1 MGNYTPLLARPWVEF
16 AFRLI
21 ALVAIAF
28 AFFVLIL
35 LLGRLITDGWEKVNW
50 EFLSSFPSRSA
61 AKAGIAAALAGTV
74 GLLVIT
80 IAFALPIGV
89 GAAIYLEEY
98 SSDSR
103 LNRLLELCLANL
115 AGVPSILYGLL
126 GLQFF
131 ARGLGFGRS
140 LLAGGLTLAL
150 LVLPIVIIACR
161 EAIRNVPRAYRDG
174 AIALGAT
181 RWQVTWTQV
190 LPVALPG
197 MLTGCILAFS
207 RAVGETAPLVTLGAL
222 TYVAFLPDSLLS
234 EFTALPIQTF
244 NWLSRPQSS
253 FHTNAAGAIIVLLIV
268 MVIMNATAIIL
279 RAKFERRQK

>member
-1 MGNYTPLLARPWVEF
+1 MPLLARPWVEV
-16 AFRLI
+16 AFRTL
-21 ALVAIAF
+21 ALAAIVL
-28 AFFVLIL
+28 AFFVLVVL
-35 LLGRLITDGWEKVNW
+35 LERLISDGWEKVNW
-50 EFLSSFPSRSA
+50 DFLTSFPSRVPGR
-61 AKAGIAAALAGTV
+61 AGIAAALAGTV
-74 GLLVIT
+74 GLLIIT
-80 IAFALPIGV
+80 IAFALPVGV

-98 SSDSR
+98 SRDSR
-103 LNRLLELCLANL
+103 WNRILELCLANL

-126 GLQFF
+126 GLQLF

-140 LLAGGLTLAL
+140 ILAGGLTLAL

-174 AIALGAT
+174 AIALGAS

-197 MLTGCILAFS
+197 ILTGCILAFS

-253 FHTNAAGAIIVLLIV
+253 FHVNAAGAIIVLLIV

-279 RAKFERRQK
+279 RAKLERRQK

>member
-1 MGNYTPLLARPWVEF
+1 MGQRMPLLARPWVEV
-16 AFRLI
+16 AFRTL
-21 ALVAIAF
+21 ALAAIVL
-28 AFFVLIL
+28 AFFVLVVL
-35 LLGRLITDGWEKVNW
+35 LERLISDGWEKVNW
-50 EFLSSFPSRSA
+50 DFLTSFPSRVPGR
-61 AKAGIAAALAGTV
+61 AGIAAALAGTV
-74 GLLVIT
+74 GLLIIT
-80 IAFALPIGV
+80 IAFALPVGV

-98 SSDSR
+98 SRDSR
-103 LNRLLELCLANL
+103 WNRILELCLANL

-126 GLQFF
+126 GLQLF

-140 LLAGGLTLAL
+140 ILAGGLTLAL

-174 AIALGAT
+174 AIALGAS

-197 MLTGCILAFS
+197 ILTGCILAFS

-253 FHTNAAGAIIVLLIV
+253 FHVNAAGAIIVLLIV

-279 RAKFERRQK
+279 RAKLERRQK